1 MARLVDF
8 DDCNAPVSRDFVLQ
22 NGMFRRF
29 DNLENICESLKIDE
43 NNIIYIYIIILYRY
57 VYAKIDYTVLHVD
70 ILFEA
75 KCYRVTFRNRN
86 LLFCVSIIMKVLQ

>member
-8 DDCNAPVSRDFVLQ
+8 DDCNAPVSRDLVLE

-29 DNLENICESLKIDE
+29 DNLRNICESLKIDE
-43 NNIIYIYIIILYRY
+43 NNIYICIIILYRY

-75 KCYRVTFRNRN
+75 RCYRVTFRNRN